1 MSTAS
6 FHLDTN
12 LINDANNLK
21 FGIVVSSWN
30 NNITDDLLEGC
41 LKVFYSNNVPES
53 NIQIINVP
61 GSFELVYGCKI
72 MQEKEVDVVI
82 AIGCVIKGETKHFDF
97 ICNATSNGIKDL
109 NVNGNCPVIFCVLTD
124 NTLEQS
130 IARSGGKFGNK
141 GSEAAVA
148 AIKMALI

>member
-6 FHLDTN
+6 FQVDTN
-12 LINDANNLK
+12 QINDANNLK

-30 NNITDDLLEGC
+30 NNITDDLLKGC
-41 LKVFYSNNVPES
+41 LEALYTNDVPES
-53 NIQIINVP
+53 NIQIMNVP
-61 GSFELVYGCKI
+61 GSFELVYGSKI
-72 MQEKEVDVVI
+72 MQKKEVDVVI

-109 NVNGNCPVIFCVLTD
+109 NVMGTCPVIFCVLTD

-148 AIKMALI
+148 AIKMGLI